1 MCTALRVGK
10 AAGALASAGT
20 SWANLGGFVGQAIAG
35 SLLDDGNSTTAMA
48 TAAGGWA
55 GGLAGS
61 GVAAAAASSL
71 GIEALGAGS
80 VAGGL
85 VVCGSLSAVGA
96 VAGAGLAF
104 AVKRLLVADK
114 GAQPDRSA
122 EYFDCPLRLLG
133 SADDVFHLFG
143 ASLEFPPED
152 GVVTNGETEET
163 PRLAAAGCP
172 DRLHHYQSKR
182 SAHDTIFEETE
193 LPTNRKL
200 HSFGERLPRTFNESM
215 GHVAQERRE
224 AYGVHGVHG
233 VPGLAGLGHFPGTAW
248 PPRSLAVQPDDDGL
262 LSNRARTFNGS
273 LPGDRCGSSPVQT
286 PAGTFIATPTW
297 SESGEFATR
306 RDDPC
311 SPLYIQ
317 ATPQRW
323 ASEHCQEMSQ
333 PSTGLPST
341 QAYRG
346 FAGLLARSDPQSFY
360 PEPSL

>member
-1 MCTALRVGK
+1 MVLPSSGSKFSTHQALRLGK

-104 AVKRLLVADK
+104 AVKRILVADK

-152 GVVTNGETEET
+152 GVLTNGETEET
-163 PRLAAAGCP
+163 PRLAAAGWYAVRVSGP
-172 DRLHHYQSKR
+172 
-182 SAHDTIFEETE
+182 
-193 LPTNRKL
+193 LP
-200 HSFGERLPRTFNESM
+200 
-215 GHVAQERRE
+215 A
-224 AYGVHGVHG
+224 
-233 VPGLAGLGHFPGTAW
+233 
-248 PPRSLAVQPDDDGL
+248 D
-262 LSNRARTFNGS
+262 
-273 LPGDRCGSSPVQT
+273 
-286 PAGTFIATPTW
+286 
-297 SESGEFATR
+297 
-306 RDDPC
+306 
-311 SPLYIQ
+311 
-317 ATPQRW
+317 
-323 ASEHCQEMSQ
+323 
-333 PSTGLPST
+333 
-341 QAYRG
+341 
-346 FAGLLARSDPQSFY
+346 
-360 PEPSL
+360 